1 MLPFGSTA
9 KYFSVVFCVNVSVW
23 PSCSRKPESWYCVEL
38 VVGVEPSVV

>member
-9 KYFSVVFCVNVSVW
+9 NHFSVVVCVKVRVA
-23 PSCSRKPESWYCVEL
+23 PSCSRNPENPYCVEL